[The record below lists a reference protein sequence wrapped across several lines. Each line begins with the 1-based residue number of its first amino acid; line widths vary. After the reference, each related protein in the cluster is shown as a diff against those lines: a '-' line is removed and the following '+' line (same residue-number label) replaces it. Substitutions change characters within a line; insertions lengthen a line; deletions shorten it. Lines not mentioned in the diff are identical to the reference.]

1 MALQLT
7 AFFCQMDD
15 HIGVTVPSNSCKSAI
30 DCTRFSGCCLARAC
44 LHKEYANSCLLLKD
58 SLRWNVKETYST
70 LPYIFKTTMAK
81 KRESFHLFFCKLYSD
96 IWHSRTCNKCSGTVI
111 VILLTCNY
119 LSNKGE
125 KQTNKQRVS
134 PEAHLVKINSLS
146 GK

>member
-81 KRESFHLFFCKLYSD
+81 KRESFHLFSVSCIL
-96 IWHSRTCNKCSGTVI
+96 TSGI
-111 VILLTCNY
+111 
-119 LSNKGE
+119 
-125 KQTNKQRVS
+125 
-134 PEAHLVKINSLS
+134 PEHAINAQVL
-146 GK
+146 